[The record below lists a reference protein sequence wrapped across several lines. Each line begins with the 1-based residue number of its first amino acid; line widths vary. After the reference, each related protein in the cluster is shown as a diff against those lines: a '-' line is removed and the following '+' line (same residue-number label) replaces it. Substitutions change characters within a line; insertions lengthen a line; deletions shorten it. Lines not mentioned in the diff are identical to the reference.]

1 MLRSVISARQ
11 LFKSLYEGNKA
22 YLCTRYRYFP
32 GYHQSIGKASN
43 FVAFTSF
50 VCLKIILLSLLLS
63 FSLFFFRN
71 QRTTTVPEWYL
82 GGNVREISSK
92 FTRNIGPTSRILLE
106 AINSLEAIILSVTAE
121 YELH

>member
-71 QRTTTVPEWYL
+71 QRTTTRVVSRRQRSR
-82 GGNVREISSK
+82 NFVEIYAQYR
-92 FTRNIGPTSRILLE
+92 TRILLE